1 MNSRYLQT
9 KRAYTSMNLTYIKEG
24 KFLGNRTLALSL
36 WFGLSLFA
44 VLQVAWLDKLN
55 IFNVFRSGYFHLLQ
69 ERNLYLLYPA
79 EYGDVYIY
87 GPVFGLLIAP
97 FALLPV
103 KIGAV
108 CWVMFN
114 VTILYWAISKLPI
127 ARFYQTAL
135 LILCSHELMNS
146 SSWLQANAIT
156 CAFILLGYAF
166 VREKKDHWALFFIML
181 ATFIKIYGIIG
192 LAFFP
197 FSYTRLKFILWALI
211 WSIVFFI
218 APVLLTSW
226 HFLLQTYHDWYVAL
240 SQKNNTNIRLDTHY
254 YFHDISFM
262 GLIRRIF
269 YPGLKNIYVMLPA
282 ALFFISQFRFMK
294 YFHDLRYQLYLLCSC
309 LLFVVIFSTS
319 AESPTYIIA
328 IPAICIWYFLQPA
341 SRTTTIFFIIL
352 FVFTTFSYSDL
363 LTPWFRKHVVMP
375 YSLKALPSC
384 IVWCMI
390 VVQVNRTQFL
400 RSINLA
406 VAPGSKRASEHD
418 LQHGLV

>member
-1 MNSRYLQT
+1 MRDL
-9 KRAYTSMNLTYIKEG
+9 RG
-24 KFLGNRTLALSL
+24 VKFLGNRSLALVL

-44 VLQVAWLDKLN
+44 VLQVVWLDKLN

-69 ERNLYLLYPA
+69 ERNLYLLYPL

-108 CWVMFN
+108 CWVLFN
-114 VTILYWAISKLPI
+114 ISFLYWAISRLPL
-127 ARFYQTAL
+127 AKFYQTAL

-146 SSWLQANAIT
+146 SSWLQANAFT
-156 CAFILLGYAF
+156 CGCILLGFAF
-166 VREKKDHWALFFIML
+166 IYRKQDHWALFFIML
-181 ATFIKIYGIIG
+181 ATFVKLYGIIG

-197 FSYTRLKFILWALI
+197 FSTNRLKFILWTII
-211 WSIVFFI
+211 WSLLFFVS
-218 APVLLTSW
+218 PVLITSW
-226 HFLLQTYHDWYVAL
+226 HFLLQTYTDWYAAL
-240 SQKNNTNIRLDTHY
+240 MQKDATNIRLDTHY

-262 GLIRRIF
+262 GLVRRTV
-269 YPGLKNIYVMLPA
+269 YPGLKNIYIILPA
-282 ALFFISQFRFMK
+282 IIGYISQFRFFDYYK
-294 YFHDLRYQLYLLCSC
+294 DLRYQFYILCSS

-328 IPAICIWYFLQPA
+328 LPAICLWFFLQPVKQ
-341 SRTTTIFFIIL
+341 STTIFFIVL

-384 IVWCMI
+384 LVWCII
-390 VVQVNRTQFL
+390 VLQINRMKFL
-400 RSINLA
+400 DSKDLSIQLKAA
-406 VAPGSKRASEHD
+406 VFPHDGS
-418 LQHGLV
+418 G

>member
-1 MNSRYLQT
+1 
-9 KRAYTSMNLTYIKEG
+9 MNLSYIKDG
-24 KFLGNRTLALSL
+24 KFLSNRKLALCL
-36 WFGLSLFA
+36 WFGLSFFA
-44 VLQVAWLDKLN
+44 VLQVVWLDKLN
-55 IFNVFRSGYFHLLQ
+55 IFNVFRSGYFHLIQ
-69 ERNLYLLYPA
+69 ERNLYLFYPA

-103 KIGAV
+103 KIGAI

-114 VTILYWAISKLPI
+114 VTILYWAFSKLPI

-146 SSWLQANAIT
+146 SSWLQANAMT
-156 CAFILLGYAF
+156 CACILLGYAF
-166 VREKKDHWALFFIML
+166 VKNKKEHWALFFIML

-197 FSYTRLKFILWALI
+197 FSTNRVKFILWVVI

-218 APVLLTSW
+218 GPILLTSW
-226 HFLLQTYHDWYVAL
+226 HFLLQAYHDWYVAL

-262 GLIRRIF
+262 GLIRRSI
-269 YPGLKNIYVMLPA
+269 YPGLKNIYVILPCTI
-282 ALFFISQFRFMK
+282 LFISQFRFVK
-294 YFHDLRYQLYLLCSC
+294 YYNNLAYQLYLLCSC

-328 IPAICIWYFLQPA
+328 LPAICIWYFLQPRRR
-341 SRTTTIFFIIL
+341 STIIFFIVL

-363 LTPWFRKHVVMP
+363 LTPWFRTHIVMP

-384 IVWCMI
+384 IVWCI
-390 VVQVNRTQFL
+390 IAIQVNQMKFL
-400 RSINLA
+400 YSADLA
-406 VAPGSKRASEHD
+406 FTTP
-418 LQHGLV
+418 